1 MDEKEKMSN
10 APENGGMTLSM
21 SDPKKRFRPA
31 SNDELVFG
39 GTDSNAPS
47 PEPEAVPA
55 AEAPAEETPDLAVP
69 EYAEPEAPDNEIA
82 EEPDAEPAEEAEFD
96 EPEDEEP
103 KAEEYDEPADEDD
116 EEEYDDDEAEPEDD
130 EYEDEAE
137 DDEEEEEVKAP
148 IPIRDQAPKVR
159 PSKKQL
165 PKKVG
170 VGVTDFTEEDEDAPV
185 RRKKRKKKIIKVK
198 GSRINNSIFGA
209 LILVT
214 IILTVSLFVAISGVS
229 LGMEY
234 IGVGKNEEEITFNI
248 PENATLDDICDLL
261 VYNDLISNKRLFKA
275 VMKLKKNPTLYP
287 GDITLHAS
295 MGYARIINELSSKR
309 ESYETVTITFKEG
322 ITLLEAAQLVEEN
335 KVCSADEFIFEFNK
349 KQDFAF
355 ESDVDMTADTYYK
368 MEGFFFPDTYD
379 FYVNDSAYNAVRTIK
394 ANFQAKYDDFRSKLA
409 GSGLTLSQAVTLA
422 SVVEWEAVSAEDM
435 PLVASVFIN
444 RLNNSD
450 EYPKL
455 QSDATRRYLTSVINV
470 VGDTATQE
478 HYEELYDT
486 YICIGLPVGPVCN
499 PGMDAINAVL
509 EPADTNYYFFC
520 NDIQTGEGYFAET
533 YEEHQANLIRA
544 GLST

>member
-10 APENGGMTLSM
+10 TAENGGMTLSM
-21 SDPKKRFRPA
+21 SDPKKRLRPA

-39 GTDSNAPS
+39 DAPES
-47 PEPEAVPA
+47 KGGQAPEEDAVP
-55 AEAPAEETPDLAVP
+55 EAPAPVRETEIPAVV
-69 EYAEPEAPDNEIA
+69 
-82 EEPDAEPAEEAEFD
+82 EEPDEEPLTDSEAEVPEDLPEND
-96 EPEDEEP
+96 EVPDEEP
-103 KAEEYDEPADEDD
+103 EEEYLPEDSEEPEEEYLPEDSGEPDEDD
-116 EEEYDDDEAEPEDD
+116 EY
-130 EYEDEAE
+130 
-137 DDEEEEEVKAP
+137 DDEEAPEDESEQDEAPEEKS
-148 IPIRDQAPKVR
+148 R
-159 PSKKQL
+159 KKL
-165 PKKVG
+165 PGKVG
-170 VGVTDFTEEDEDAPV
+170 VGVTDFTESDDDGP
-185 RRKKRKKKIIKVK
+185 RKKRKKKIVKVK
-198 GSRINNSIFGA
+198 ESRINNSIFGA
-209 LILVT
+209 MILVT
-214 IILTVSLFVAISGVS
+214 IILTVSLVVAIKGVS

-248 PENATLDDICDLL
+248 PENATTDDICDLL

-275 VMKLKKNPTLYP
+275 ILKLKHDPKLYP
-287 GDITLHAS
+287 GDVTLHAS

-322 ITLLEAAQLVEEN
+322 ITLLEAAQLIEEN

-355 ESDVDMTADTYYK
+355 ESEVDMNADTYYK

-379 FYVNDSAYNAVRTIK
+379 FYVNDSAYNVVRSIK
-394 ANFQAKYDDFRSKLA
+394 QNFQNKYDDFKSKLA
-409 GSGLTLSQAVTLA
+409 KSKLSLSQVMTLA
-422 SVVEWEAVSAEDM
+422 SVVEWEAVSGDEM
-435 PLVASVFIN
+435 PLVASVFVN

-486 YICIGLPVGPVCN
+486 YICQGLPVGPVCN
-499 PGMDAINAVL
+499 PGLDAINAVL
-509 EPADTNYYFFC
+509 EPSDTDYYFFC
-520 NDIQTGEGYFAET
+520 NDLQTGEGYFAET
-533 YEEHQANLIRA
+533 YEEHQANLIKA

>member
-1 MDEKEKMSN
+1 MDEKKKMSN
-10 APENGGMTLSM
+10 TAENGEMTLSM

-39 GTDSNAPS
+39 DAPES
-47 PEPEAVPA
+47 KGGQAPEEDAVP
-55 AEAPAEETPDLAVP
+55 EAPAPVRETGIPAVVEEPDEETAIEAEAEVP
-69 EYAEPEAPDNEIA
+69 EDLPEYEEEPE
-82 EEPDAEPAEEAEFD
+82 EEYLPVDSDEPEEDAEPAD
-96 EPEDEEP
+96 EPE
-103 KAEEYDEPADEDD
+103 YD
-116 EEEYDDDEAEPEDD
+116 EEEYDDESEYDGEPDENENEDEEPE
-130 EYEDEAE
+130 EDS
-137 DDEEEEEVKAP
+137 
-148 IPIRDQAPKVR
+148 R
-159 PSKKQL
+159 KKL
-165 PKKVG
+165 PRKVG
-170 VGVTDFTEEDEDAPV
+170 VGVTDFTESDDDGP
-185 RRKKRKKKIIKVK
+185 RKKRKKKIVQVK

-214 IILTVSLFVAISGVS
+214 IILTVSLVVAIKGVS

-248 PENATLDDICDLL
+248 PDNATTDDICDLL

-275 VMKLKKNPTLYP
+275 ILKLKHDPKLYP
-287 GDITLHAS
+287 GDVTLHAS

-309 ESYETVTITFKEG
+309 DSYETVTVTFKEG

-379 FYVNDSAYNAVRTIK
+379 FYVNDSAYNVVRTIK
-394 ANFQAKYDDFRSKLA
+394 QNFQNKYDDFKSKLA
-409 GSGLTLSQAVTLA
+409 KSKLSLSQVMTLA

-435 PLVASVFIN
+435 PIVASVFIN
-444 RLNNSD
+444 RLNDSD
-450 EYPKL
+450 EFPKL

-486 YICIGLPVGPVCN
+486 YICQGLPVGPVCN
-499 PGMDAINAVL
+499 PGLDAINAVL
-509 EPADTNYYFFC
+509 EPAKTKYYFFC
-520 NDIQTGEGYFAET
+520 NDLQTGEGYFAET
-533 YEEHQANLIRA
+533 YEEHQANLIKA